1 MSTKNRSRTPLAVL
15 LLGMLLCGS
24 PVNAATMERYS
35 LTFGNSTGNTTGGNT
50 TGKLG
55 AKKKSDDRGEI
66 KLTDKQLQIQIFSSV
81 GIGQLKLHR
90 SAAETSWPKTVL
102 LLIQHKPG
110 KPLAE
115 LEGFTLRGKS
125 ILIQGSRRTSG
136 AMDQFILTDEG
147 TKFQNLPSQKAKIRV
162 SRTKDAMRVEIP
174 GELLSAETEIEIQWI
189 DYYRS

>member
-1 MSTKNRSRTPLAVL
+1 ML

-24 PVNAATMERYS
+24 PLNAATMERYS
-35 LTFGNSTGNTTGGNT
+35 LTFGKTTGGNT

-55 AKKKSDDRGEI
+55 AKQKSDDRGEI

-90 SAAETSWPKTVL
+90 SAAETSWPQTVV

-147 TKFQNLPSQKAKIRV
+147 AKFQNLPSQKANIRV

>member
-1 MSTKNRSRTPLAVL
+1 MSMKNCPRPLLAML

-24 PVNAATMERYS
+24 PLNAATMERYS
-35 LTFGNSTGNTTGGNT
+35 LTFGKTTGGNT

-55 AKKKSDDRGEI
+55 AKQKSDDRGEI

-90 SAAETSWPKTVL
+90 SAAETSWPQTVV

-147 TKFQNLPSQKAKIRV
+147 AKFQNLPSQKANIRV